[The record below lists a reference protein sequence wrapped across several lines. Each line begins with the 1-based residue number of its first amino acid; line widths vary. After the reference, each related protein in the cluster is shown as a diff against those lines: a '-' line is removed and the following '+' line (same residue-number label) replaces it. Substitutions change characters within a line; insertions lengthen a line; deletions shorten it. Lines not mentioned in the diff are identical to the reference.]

1 MRIPVDGATSF
12 YCANPRGCAFE
23 SVYLQRQSGASI
35 NSRLANGFR
44 GMKQSSSCYGV
55 VVRPATPSRY
65 CPASQ
70 LRMSAS
76 PVMTSS
82 VLPSRVHTGSC
93 TYGTPYFWQMA
104 RTRGAAFW

>member
-1 MRIPVDGATSF
+1 MGNENTGEWRHIILLRQPPGLCFRIGVFTKTKWCE
-12 YCANPRGCAFE
+12 YIHC
-23 SVYLQRQSGASI
+23 I
-35 NSRLANGFR
+35 NSLLANGFR

-55 VVRPATPSRY
+55 VVRPTPSRY

-82 VLPSRVHTGSC
+82 VLPSRAHTGSC
-93 TYGTPYFWQMA
+93 T
-104 RTRGAAFW
+104 